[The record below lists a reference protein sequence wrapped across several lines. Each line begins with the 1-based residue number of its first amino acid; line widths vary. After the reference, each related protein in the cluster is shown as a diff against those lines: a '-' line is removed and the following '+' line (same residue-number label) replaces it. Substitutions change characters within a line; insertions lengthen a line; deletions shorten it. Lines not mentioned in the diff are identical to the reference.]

1 MGNLVEYEES
11 DTEEALKKNAGQPI
25 KLSGDQDNGKKIS
38 EELEECASTIIWQ
51 DFSHNACEGSS
62 SNASWSSIK
71 RWFVDMGCS
80 STIVDKAID
89 IYGTKNEDDILEY
102 VLACQAADYSSDSSH
117 QDSFTDLER
126 LEWEDTYN
134 FGENEVKSQPQFS
147 EFAHLKE
154 AQPEDFKADI
164 IMAQLMEMG
173 YSENEIS
180 AAIQING
187 VHTHIHELVDFIHA
201 YMQETEIGKN
211 VVNVVL
217 ENYKDKGKKK
227 QNGEVCRSKFRK
239 RKKEDIIISSMET
252 DSTLVHKRLMG
263 FGVPGFPAKGR
274 SKQLKEFM
282 QGPPFFYFENVAIA
296 PKDVWKTVSRHFD
309 GVEVEF
315 VDSKYF
321 SASKRPRGYV
331 HNLPIEGRSQLLPLP
346 PMTIDEAFPQTK
358 KYWPSWDHREKLNCI
373 CGSRA
378 SDVQCQELR
387 SIIKR
392 SHGKPSLSEQAY
404 ILHLCKKNNLIW
416 VGPDQMAPL
425 EPHEIELVLGFGK
438 DHTRGVSSM
447 TERLQCLGNAFQIDT
462 VAYHLSVLKP
472 FYPSGIKVLSLFSGI
487 GGAEVALHRIGISL
501 KCVVSVEICP
511 KNRLTLSSWW
521 KKTQQTGTLIEKE
534 DVQDLTREVLEEVID
549 RVGGF
554 DLIVGGSPCN
564 NLSGNNRVSRN
575 GLEGKQSS
583 IFYEFPRILNEIR
596 QIMHSKPLF

>member
-227 QNGEVCRSKFRK
+227 QNGE
-239 RKKEDIIISSMET
+239 
-252 DSTLVHKRLMG
+252 
-263 FGVPGFPAKGR
+263 
-274 SKQLKEFM
+274 
-282 QGPPFFYFENVAIA
+282 
-296 PKDVWKTVSRHFD
+296 
-309 GVEVEF
+309 
-315 VDSKYF
+315 
-321 SASKRPRGYV
+321 
-331 HNLPIEGRSQLLPLP
+331 
-346 PMTIDEAFPQTK
+346 
-358 KYWPSWDHREKLNCI
+358 
-373 CGSRA
+373 
-378 SDVQCQELR
+378 
-387 SIIKR
+387 
-392 SHGKPSLSEQAY
+392 
-404 ILHLCKKNNLIW
+404 
-416 VGPDQMAPL
+416 
-425 EPHEIELVLGFGK
+425 
-438 DHTRGVSSM
+438 
-447 TERLQCLGNAFQIDT
+447 
-462 VAYHLSVLKP
+462 
-472 FYPSGIKVLSLFSGI
+472 
-487 GGAEVALHRIGISL
+487 
-501 KCVVSVEICP
+501 
-511 KNRLTLSSWW
+511 NRLTLSSWW